1 MMSSEEDNQIEL
13 SGFPNEI
20 NIKIGLFGFFLI
32 RANIIESIKTT
43 VTQKKTTAANRVT
56 HDKGKI
62 LTFDVHELHIS
73 QWWLP
78 ELT

>member
-43 VTQKKTTAANRVT
+43 VTQKNMAANNNYC
-56 HDKGKI
+56 
-62 LTFDVHELHIS
+62 
-73 QWWLP
+73 
-78 ELT
+78 